1 MCVYVQVVEH
11 KQQALLEEKRK
22 KAMDIHLNFI
32 VDQTQKYSSWLTQG
46 MASSLPAGS
55 HTPSDPSLISAQSH
69 DGTHMLVI

>member
-1 MCVYVQVVEH
+1 MAVYTHVQVVEH

-46 MASSLPAGS
+46 MSSKQAGS
-55 HTPSDPSLISAQSH
+55 HTPSDPSLVSTRSH
-69 DGTHMLVI
+69 DG

>member
-1 MCVYVQVVEH
+1 MHFRVCGLQVVEH

-46 MASSLPAGS
+46 MSSLPVGS
-55 HTPSDPSLISAQSH
+55 HTPSEPSLISTQSH
-69 DGTHMLVI
+69 DGNRYK